1 MIRAASPSVKLAGAP
16 FERRNLSFRRSAS
29 ARVRSGAASA
39 SSKSSSWRPKSTAI
53 GASFARIATLAACR
67 TELANQVHILDK
79 HHIDSYSRETMATR
93 ELLNVRDTARALGV
107 HENTVRNWE
116 ARGILRAVHLPGSG
130 FRRFA
135 IQDVE
140 RLRAEMFEQF
150 APATEGPVV
159 NPGRKRSGRLVFGDA
174 NE

>member
-1 MIRAASPSVKLAGAP
+1 MFADNREWIKSTYSTKTT
-16 FERRNLSFRRSAS
+16 
-29 ARVRSGAASA
+29 SGA
-39 SSKSSSWRPKSTAI
+39 I
-53 GASFARIATLAACR
+53 VLR
-67 TELANQVHILDK
+67 TMTTK
-79 HHIDSYSRETMATR
+79 
-93 ELLNVRDTARALGV
+93 ELLNVRDTARMLGV

-116 ARGILRAVHLPGSG
+116 TRGLLRAVHLPGSG

-135 IQDVE
+135 PQDVE
-140 RLRAEMFEQF
+140 RLRAEMFEQL